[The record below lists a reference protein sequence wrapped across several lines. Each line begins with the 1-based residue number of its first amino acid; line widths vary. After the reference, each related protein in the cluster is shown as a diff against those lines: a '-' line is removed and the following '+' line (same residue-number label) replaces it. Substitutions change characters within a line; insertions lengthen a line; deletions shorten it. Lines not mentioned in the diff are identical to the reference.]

1 MTPFFTQSQTVHVSR
16 ITSDGWWIENTTEH
30 VSKGTALG
38 NDFTQML
45 YTPSRD
51 GMIARYD
58 RATGTWSDE
67 IEDMTWKTYFD
78 PYGNSFVIGEPDGQ
92 FPENAITQSPPEYDA
107 DSQTVLFKDGHWQ
120 VYPILLGRS
129 FYDEYGNEFKVS
141 DYNFEL
147 PENHTFIPPPE
158 PLSVQHA
165 AKLINGEWQQFLDHR
180 GEMAYATDRDNGEN
194 YRIEELGELPATHTL
209 TEPELYDSWSD
220 GQWQYDIERHRP
232 FKVAEEKQW
241 RDGELT
247 KVLDRID
254 QYEKDQSYP
263 AELRT
268 SPIKT
273 EADYLKLLQDRKT
286 LSDYPESDGF
296 PFGQRPTLSS
306 TANL

>member
-1 MTPFFTQSQTVHVSR
+1 M
-16 ITSDGWWIENTTEH
+16 
-30 VSKGTALG
+30 G
-38 NDFTQML
+38 NDFTQTL

-78 PYGNSFVIGEPDGQ
+78 PHGNPFVIGEPDGQ
-92 FPENAITQSPPEYDA
+92 FPEDAITQSPPEYDA

-120 VYPILLGRS
+120 VYPILLGQS

-158 PLSVQHA
+158 PQSAQHA
-165 AKLINGEWQQFLDHR
+165 PKLVNGEWQQFLDYR
-180 GEMAYATDRDNGEN
+180 GEIAYATDRDNGEN
-194 YRIEELGELPATHTL
+194 YRIEELGELPVTHTL

-232 FKVAEEKQW
+232 FKAAEEKQW

-247 KVLDRID
+247 RVLDRID

-263 AELRT
+263 TELRT

-296 PFGQRPTLSS
+296 PYGLRPLLSGM
-306 TANL
+306 ANY

>member
-1 MTPFFTQSQTVHVSR
+1 MTPFFAQSQTVHVSR

-38 NDFTQML
+38 NDFTQTL
-45 YTPSRD
+45 YTPSRG

-58 RATGTWSDE
+58 RATGTWSNE
-67 IEDMTWKTYFD
+67 IEDMTWETYFD
-78 PYGNSFVIGEPDGQ
+78 PHGNPFVIGEPDGQ

-120 VYPILLGRS
+120 VYPILLGQS
-129 FYDEYGNEFKVS
+129 FYDGYGNEFKVS

-158 PLSVQHA
+158 PQSAQHA
-165 AKLINGEWQQFLDHR
+165 PKLVNGEWQQCLDYR

-232 FKVAEEKQW
+232 FKAAEEKQW

-247 KVLDRID
+247 RVLDRID

-263 AELRT
+263 PELRT

-296 PFGQRPTLSS
+296 PFGQRPTLSG
-306 TANL
+306 L

>member
-1 MTPFFTQSQTVHVSR
+1 M
-16 ITSDGWWIENTTEH
+16 
-30 VSKGTALG
+30 G
-38 NDFTQML
+38 NDFTQTL

-78 PYGNSFVIGEPDGQ
+78 PHGNPFVIGEPDGQ
-92 FPENAITQSPPEYDA
+92 FPEDAITQSPPEYDA

-120 VYPILLGRS
+120 VYPILLGQS

-158 PLSVQHA
+158 PQSAQHA
-165 AKLINGEWQQFLDHR
+165 PKLVNGEWQQFLDYR

-232 FKVAEEKQW
+232 FKAAEEKQW

-247 KVLDRID
+247 RVLDRID

-263 AELRT
+263 TELRT

-296 PFGQRPTLSS
+296 PFEQRPLLSGM
-306 TANL
+306 ANY